1 MEFVILRGDPMKIY
15 YEKDVNT
22 DVLKDKTVAVIG
34 YGSQGRAQA
43 LNMVESGLNVIV
55 GLRQDGSSWKV
66 AKEEGIQVMTVE
78 EAAQK
83 ADVIHILIPDEIQ
96 AQVYEESIKD
106 GLQEGNT
113 ISFSHGYNIHF
124 QYINPPKNVNVTMIA
139 PKGPGSTV
147 RQQYV
152 DGFGVPG
159 LVAVE
164 QDYTGDAIAIALAM
178 GQGCGLTRAGVLET
192 TFKEETETDLF
203 GEQAVL
209 CGGVTELIKAGFSTL
224 VEAGYQPELAYF
236 ETCHELKLIVD
247 LIYQKGFAGMWHD
260 VSNTAE
266 FGGLSRRQ
274 RLITDE
280 TRAEMKKVLEEIQTG
295 KFTKEW
301 ALENQ
306 AGKPQLN
313 RLRDLE
319 TDLQI
324 EKEGRKLR
332 KLCGLEK

>member
-1 MEFVILRGDPMKIY
+1 MKIY

-22 DVLKDKTVAVIG
+22 DILKDKTVAVIG
-34 YGSQGRAQA
+34 YGSQGMAQA
-43 LNMVESGLNVIV
+43 RNMAESGLNVVV
-55 GLRQDGSSWKV
+55 GLREGGSSWNI
-66 AKEEGIQVMTVE
+66 AKKDGLKVMTVE
-78 EAAQK
+78 DAAQK
-83 ADVIHILIPDEIQ
+83 ADIIHILIPDEIQ
-96 AQVYEESIKD
+96 AQVYEESIKA
-106 GLQEGNT
+106 GLEEGNT
-113 ISFSHGYNIHF
+113 LSFSHGYNIHF
-124 QYINPPKNVNVTMIA
+124 QYIKPPKNVNVAMIA
-139 PKGPGSTV
+139 PKGPGATV
-147 RQQYV
+147 RQQYM

-164 QDYTGDAIAIALAM
+164 QDFTGDALEIALAM
-178 GQGCGLTRAGVLET
+178 GRGSGLTRAGVLET

-274 RLITDE
+274 RLITDQ
-280 TRAEMKKVLEEIQTG
+280 TRAEMKKVLKEIQTG

-306 AGKPQLN
+306 AGAPQLN
-313 RLRDLE
+313 RLRALE
-319 TDLQI
+319 DDLQI